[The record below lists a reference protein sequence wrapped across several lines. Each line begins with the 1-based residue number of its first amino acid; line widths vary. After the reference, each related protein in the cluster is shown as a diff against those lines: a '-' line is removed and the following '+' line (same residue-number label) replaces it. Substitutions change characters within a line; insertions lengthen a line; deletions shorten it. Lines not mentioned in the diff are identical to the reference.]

1 MYFFKYSIS
10 ESDPFDQFIGTV
22 KKRGL
27 DNSLE
32 DINLQNAHN
41 K

>member
-1 MYFFKYSIS
+1 MYYLKYSIS

-22 KKRGL
+22 KKRSL
-27 DNSLE
+27 DNPFEE
-32 DINLQNAHN
+32 DLQNTHN